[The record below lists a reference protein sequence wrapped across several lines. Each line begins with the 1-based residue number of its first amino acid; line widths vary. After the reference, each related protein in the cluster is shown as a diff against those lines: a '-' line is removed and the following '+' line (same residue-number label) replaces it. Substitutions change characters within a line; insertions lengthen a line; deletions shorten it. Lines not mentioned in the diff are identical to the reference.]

1 MTTMSPTAGVP
12 PRDRLEHVGLLAL
25 AGTVA
30 AMQLSIAASQILL
43 GVAAVTWCISHVR
56 RGERVEAPAFFWP
69 LVAYAALTL
78 LSAGFSLDPR
88 VSFTD
93 CKQLVLLLLVPLVYD
108 LARGAR
114 AKGLMSILLTI
125 GAASALVGILQYG
138 VLNYDNLGRRPQ
150 GTLSHWMT
158 YSGTL
163 MLVICATVARLLY
176 STSGR
181 LWAAFIMPALLVG
194 LILTFTRS
202 AWVGVAVGVGVLL
215 LRKDFRLMALLPIV
229 VAAMVAL
236 APAALTDRVYSM
248 FDLNDPTNR
257 DRVAMLQAGAAIV
270 ADHPLTGVGPDQIER
285 VYPSY
290 RPPEAVNPTNPHLHN
305 VPMQIAAERG
315 LPALGAWL
323 WFVASATTGLLA
335 LLRRTRNRSLAAA
348 GLGAMAAMVSAGMFE
363 YNFGDSEFQMVL
375 LLLFTLPFAANR
387 DGGLPA

>member
-163 MLVICATVARLLY
+163 MLAICP
-176 STSGR
+176 
-181 LWAAFIMPALLVG
+181 M
-194 LILTFTRS
+194 
-202 AWVGVAVGVGVLL
+202 GVAT
-215 LRKDFRLMALLPIV
+215 P
-229 VAAMVAL
+229 
-236 APAALTDRVYSM
+236 
-248 FDLNDPTNR
+248 
-257 DRVAMLQAGAAIV
+257 
-270 ADHPLTGVGPDQIER
+270 
-285 VYPSY
+285 
-290 RPPEAVNPTNPHLHN
+290 
-305 VPMQIAAERG
+305 
-315 LPALGAWL
+315 
-323 WFVASATTGLLA
+323 
-335 LLRRTRNRSLAAA
+335 
-348 GLGAMAAMVSAGMFE
+348 
-363 YNFGDSEFQMVL
+363 
-375 LLLFTLPFAANR
+375 
-387 DGGLPA
+387 